1 MALLPLCF
9 HSPSYQTPSSP
20 IPPASGDTPLAA
32 ARRDVVGLPR
42 AAGDRLR
49 ALPELRPHRHRQR
62 RLHLPHRVGALP
74 LPPPPPPPELP
85 ETLTLTRRLVCSVAC
100 RWAGEAEP
108 RVSFRNIVQRPRH
121 RSSGETVTVVGDTDP
136 ALMKYFDCTRTS
148 IRSAFDDDVVYQFE
162 YMEYILDYA
171 FDRLGATSE
180 VGHPILMTECEC
192 NPSFSRARMSEL
204 LFETYGV
211 PSV

>member
-1 MALLPLCF
+1 MNGPFASLLPQ
-9 HSPSYQTPSSP
+9 HTASSRRGRRSPSYQTPSSP
-20 IPPASGDTPLAA
+20 IPSASGDTPLAA

-49 ALPELRPHRHRQR
+49 ALPGLRPHRHRQR
-62 RLHLPHRVGALP
+62 GLHLPHRVGALP

-121 RSSGETVTVVGDTDP
+121 RSSGTSQAGRLEISTYVV
-136 ALMKYFDCTRTS
+136 A
-148 IRSAFDDDVVYQFE
+148 
-162 YMEYILDYA
+162 
-171 FDRLGATSE
+171 
-180 VGHPILMTECEC
+180 
-192 NPSFSRARMSEL
+192 
-204 LFETYGV
+204 
-211 PSV
+211 